1 MMPRKKLPTIAAP
14 EISAPATIGFR
25 LDETSLRVLCQRAAR
40 LNVSPHELARHYV
53 EGVLQ
58 EAEERAVVRDAFAQ
72 LQENLNHFRRDFAVA
87 VEALLTSAGTVSEE
101 DARQWVSEGL
111 HPN

>member
-1 MMPRKKLPTIAAP
+1 MPRKKTPPASG
-14 EISAPATIGFR
+14 SAPIAPTNISFR
-25 LDETSLRVLCQRAAR
+25 LDETSIRLLCQRAAR

-53 EGVLQ
+53 EEVLQ

-101 DARQWVSEGL
+101 EARKWVSEGL